1 MGKDLDD
8 DAYSDSE
15 RGSVTIKGV
24 TGGDFQIKTSII
36 NVPQPANKQIKN
48 LDFRQVLA
56 ITNLI
61 KFKMEGSEFIKQILK
76 KLDFATIPDLENA
89 FLHVKDSKNLL
100 PYFDF
105 TLQGRLFKYSGLP
118 F

>member
-36 NVPQPANKQIKN
+36 NGVFQLRKCLSSGKIVKLKIRIKY
-48 LDFRQVLA
+48 
-56 ITNLI
+56 
-61 KFKMEGSEFIKQILK
+61 E
-76 KLDFATIPDLENA
+76 
-89 FLHVKDSKNLL
+89 
-100 PYFDF
+100 
-105 TLQGRLFKYSGLP
+105 
-118 F
+118 